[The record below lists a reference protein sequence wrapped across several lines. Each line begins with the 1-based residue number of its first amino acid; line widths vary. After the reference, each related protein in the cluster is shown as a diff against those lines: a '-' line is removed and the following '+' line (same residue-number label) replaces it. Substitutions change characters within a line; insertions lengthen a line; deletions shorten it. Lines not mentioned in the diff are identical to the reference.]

1 MDAKKLKKISPK
13 KGTTET
19 KASSPKGGTACE
31 AQ

>member
-1 MDAKKLKKISPK
+1 VDAKKSKKVSPK

-19 KASSPKGGTACE
+19 KVPSPKGGTACE